1 MTGEDINIFSMQKL
15 KDIKRRPD
23 ILQNIKLNA
32 SLPVVMKPRF
42 QMTPEEFEELKKSI
56 GYIFYIE
63 TAGEKPTLMLMKI
76 NRSDIADTVGII
88 EEIPE
93 DMLKRAIEK
102 PIHPPVHGMYGITEE
117 IKNWLKK
124 ELNLSE

>member
-1 MTGEDINIFSMQKL
+1 MVAEDINIFSMQRL

-23 ILQNIKLNA
+23 ILSNIKLDA
-32 SLPVVMKPRF
+32 SLPLIMKPRF
-42 QMTPEEFEELKKSI
+42 QMSKEEFEELEKNI

-63 TAGEKPTLMLMKI
+63 TAGQKPTLMLMKV

-93 DMLKRAIEK
+93 EILQRAIDN
-102 PIHPPVHGMYGITEE
+102 PVHPPVHGMYGITEE
-117 IKNWLKK
+117 IKEWLRK
-124 ELNLSE
+124 ELNL

>member
-1 MTGEDINIFSMQKL
+1 MQNEEINIFSLQKL

-23 ILQNIKLNA
+23 ILSNIKLDA
-32 SLPVVMKPRF
+32 SLPLIMKPRF
-42 QMTPEEFEELKKSI
+42 QMTKDEFQRLNEMT

-63 TAGEKPTLMLMKI
+63 TAGAKPSLMLMKV
-76 NRSDIADTVGII
+76 NKSDIADTVGII

-93 DMLKRAIEK
+93 EVLKRAIES
-102 PIHPPVHGMYGITEE
+102 PVHPPVHGMYGITEE

-124 ELNLSE
+124 ELNLK